1 MMKRID
7 DWQVKNAK
15 QIAISDGEEALTYQE
30 LEERVQERADILAR
44 IPQKVILA
52 PMSNALV
59 QLINFL
65 ALIRANKVA
74 VPVNASHSDQGLQDI
89 LNQFENP
96 LVLTDIHTI
105 FQKAA
110 APFDSAEYAAP
121 SDLAFI
127 GFTSGTTGQPKGY
140 RRTHQSW
147 IKSFEGT
154 NALIRQSCNQSATV
168 FGSMH
173 YSLSLYTLMQTL
185 YFGQTFILNQ
195 YFSTNRLIDLI
206 KQTESLSCYLVPT
219 MIHALIS
226 KLEAQ
231 NKILT
236 ENYTIVSS
244 GAKLNVEIRRK
255 LYHYCPNVQLYE
267 FYGSSET
274 SYISMET
281 VQGIPSDNSV
291 GQLFPGVE
299 ILIDQPNAEGVGE
312 IQVRSPLNFAGY
324 HRKGEDR
331 VATVACV
338 STGDLGKLVGNTLEY
353 YGRKDD
359 CINRGGEKFYPLEFE
374 RHLLKLEAVAEI
386 VVLGI
391 PDAHYNEKI
400 GAVIVW
406 SDQNLAK
413 SLAEINSYLSA
424 RMSRPAKIDHIFA
437 VEAIPKQNNGKIS
450 RKQLLHE
457 LAKERVPSV
466 I

>member
-1 MMKRID
+1 MKRID
-7 DWQVKNAK
+7 DWHAKNAM
-15 QIAISDGEEALTYQE
+15 QTAIIDGEEALAYQE
-30 LEERVQERADILAR
+30 LEQRVQERANILAG

-52 PMSNALV
+52 PMSNAID

-65 ALIRANKVA
+65 ALIRADKVA
-74 VPVNASHSDQGLQDI
+74 VPVNAGLSDQGLQDI
-89 LNQFENP
+89 LAQFEDP
-96 LVLTDIHTI
+96 LVLTDIHNI
-105 FQKAA
+105 SEKAA

-147 IKSFEGT
+147 VKSFEGT
-154 NALIRQSCNQSATV
+154 NELIRQSCNQSATV

-195 YFSTNRLIDLI
+195 HFSTKRLIDLVR
-206 KQTESLSCYLVPT
+206 QTESLTCYLVPT

-226 KLEAQ
+226 KLEAK
-231 NKILT
+231 NEVLT
-236 ENYTIVSS
+236 EKYTIISS
-244 GAKLNVEIRRK
+244 GAKLNVDIRRK
-255 LYHYCPNVQLYE
+255 LYRYCPNVQLYE

-299 ILIDQPNAEGVGE
+299 VVIDRPNAEGVGE
-312 IQVRSPLNFAGY
+312 ILVRSPLNFAGY
-324 HRKGEDR
+324 HRKGENH

-338 STGDLGKLVGNTLEY
+338 STGDLGKVEGNTLEY

-374 RHLLKLEAVAEI
+374 RHLLKVASVAEI

-391 PDAHYNEKI
+391 PDEHYNEKI

-406 SDQNLAK
+406 SDHNQGM
-413 SLAEINSYLSA
+413 SMAEINTYLSS
-424 RMSRPAKIDHIFA
+424 RMSRPARIDHIFA
-437 VEAIPKQNNGKIS
+437 VEGIPKQNNGKIS
-450 RKQLLHE
+450 RKQLLQE

>member
-7 DWQVKNAK
+7 DWHIKYAK
-15 QIAISDGEEALTYQE
+15 QTAIIDGEESLTYRE
-30 LEERVQERADILAR
+30 LVERVQERAKILAGL
-44 IPQKVILA
+44 PQKVILV
-52 PMSNALV
+52 PMSNAMD

-65 ALIRANKVA
+65 ALIRADKVA
-74 VPVNASHSDQGLQDI
+74 VPVNAGLSGQGLRDI
-89 LNQFENP
+89 LTQFEDP
-96 LVLTDIHTI
+96 LVLTDIQSI
-105 FQKAA
+105 SQKAA
-110 APFDSAEYAAP
+110 VPFGSDEYASA

-147 IKSFEGT
+147 VKSFEGT
-154 NALIRQSCNQSATV
+154 NELIRQSCYQSATV

-185 YFGQTFILNQ
+185 YFGQTFILNHH
-195 YFSTNRLIDLI
+195 FSTKRLIALI
-206 KQTESLSCYLVPT
+206 RQTESLTCYLVPT
-219 MIHALIS
+219 MIHALVS

-231 NKILT
+231 NELLT

-299 ILIDQPNAEGVGE
+299 IVIDQPNAEGVGE

-324 HRKGEDR
+324 HRKGEDCL
-331 VATVACV
+331 ATVVCV
-338 STGDLGKLVGNTLEY
+338 ATGDLGKVAGNTLEY

-359 CINRGGEKFYPLEFE
+359 CMNRGGEKFYPLEFE
-374 RHLLKLEAVAEI
+374 RHLLKLAAVDEI

-400 GAVIVW
+400 GAVLVW
-406 SDQNLAK
+406 SDQNQAM
-413 SLAEINSYLSA
+413 SLPEINTYLSA
-424 RMSRPAKIDHIFA
+424 RMSRPAKIDHLFA
-437 VEAIPKQNNGKIS
+437 VEEIPKQSNGKIS
-450 RKQLLHE
+450 RKQLLSD
-457 LAKERVPSV
+457 LVKEREPSV

>member
-1 MMKRID
+1 MKRID
-7 DWQVKNAK
+7 DWHSRNTMQT
-15 QIAISDGEEALTYQE
+15 AIIDGEEAVTYQE
-30 LEERVQERADILAR
+30 LEERVQERAKVLAA

-52 PMSNALV
+52 PMSNAID

-65 ALIRANKVA
+65 ALIRADKVA
-74 VPVNASHSDQGLQDI
+74 VPVNAGLSDQGLQDI
-89 LNQFENP
+89 LSQFEDP

-105 FQKAA
+105 SQKAA
-110 APFDSAEYAAP
+110 VPFDSAEYASP

-147 IKSFEGT
+147 VKSFEGT
-154 NALIRQSCNQSATV
+154 NELIRQSSNQSATV

-195 YFSTNRLIDLI
+195 HFSTKRLIDLI
-206 KQTESLSCYLVPT
+206 KQTESLTCYLVPT
-219 MIHALIS
+219 MIHALVS

-231 NKILT
+231 NEVLN
-236 ENYTIVSS
+236 EEYSIVSS

-274 SYISMET
+274 SYISMEIM
-281 VQGIPSDNSV
+281 QGIPSDNSV

-299 ILIDQPNAEGVGE
+299 ITIDQPNAEGVGE

-374 RHLLKLEAVAEI
+374 RHLLKLAAIAEI

-391 PDAHYNEKI
+391 PDEHYNEKI

-406 SDQNLAK
+406 SDQNQVM
-413 SLAEINSYLSA
+413 SLAEINAYLSS
-424 RMSRPAKIDHIFA
+424 RMSRPAKIDHVFA
-437 VEAIPKQNNGKIS
+437 VEEIQKQNNGKIS

-457 LAKERVPSV
+457 LVKERVPSV

>member
-1 MMKRID
+1 MKRID
-7 DWQVKNAK
+7 DWHAKNAM
-15 QIAISDGEEALTYQE
+15 QTAIIDGQESVTYEE
-30 LEERVQERADILAR
+30 LEQRVQERAKVLLAV
-44 IPQKVILA
+44 PQKVILA
-52 PMSNALV
+52 PMSNAID

-65 ALIRANKVA
+65 ALIRADKVA
-74 VPVNASHSDQGLQDI
+74 VPVNACLSGQGLQDI
-89 LNQFENP
+89 LAQFEAP
-96 LVLTDIHTI
+96 LVLTDIDTI
-105 FQKAA
+105 SEKAA
-110 APFDSAEYAAP
+110 EPYESDEYASA

-154 NALIRQSCNQSATV
+154 NELIRQSNNQSATV

-195 YFSTNRLIDLI
+195 HFSTKRLIDLI
-206 KQTESLSCYLVPT
+206 KQTKSLTCYLVPT
-219 MIHALIS
+219 MVHALVS

-231 NKILT
+231 NEVLT
-236 ENYTIVSS
+236 ENYTIISS
-244 GAKLNVEIRRK
+244 GAKLNVDIRKK
-255 LYHYCPNVQLYE
+255 LYRYCPNVCLYE

-281 VQGIPSDNSV
+281 VQGIPADNSV

-299 ILIDQPNAEGVGE
+299 IFIDQPNAEGVGE

-324 HRKGEDR
+324 HRKGDDC
-331 VATVACV
+331 VTTVDCV
-338 STGDLGKLVGNTLEY
+338 STGDLGKLAGNTLEY

-374 RHLLKLEAVAEI
+374 RHLLTLAAVAEI
-386 VVLGI
+386 VVLGL
-391 PDAHYNEKI
+391 PDEHYNEKI

-406 SDQNLAK
+406 SDDNQGM
-413 SLAEINSYLSA
+413 SMAEINTYLSS
-424 RMSRPAKIDHIFA
+424 RMFRPAKIDHIFA
-437 VEAIPKQNNGKIS
+437 VEGIPKQNNGKIS

>member
-1 MMKRID
+1 MKRID
-7 DWQVKNAK
+7 DWHAENAM
-15 QIAISDGEEALTYQE
+15 QTAIIDGQESVSYQE
-30 LEERVQERADILAR
+30 LEQRVQERAKILAG

-52 PMSNALV
+52 PMSNAID

-65 ALIRANKVA
+65 ALIRADKVA
-74 VPVNASHSDQGLQDI
+74 VPVNACLSGKGLQDI
-89 LNQFENP
+89 MDQFEAP

-105 FQKAA
+105 SQKAA
-110 APFDSAEYAAP
+110 GPFDSDEYASP

-147 IKSFEGT
+147 VKSFEGT
-154 NALIRQSCNQSATV
+154 NELIRQSCKQSATV

-195 YFSTNRLIDLI
+195 HFSTKRLIGLV
-206 KQTESLSCYLVPT
+206 KETESLTCYLVPT
-219 MIHALIS
+219 MIHALVS

-231 NKILT
+231 NEVLT
-236 ENYTIVSS
+236 ENYTIISS
-244 GAKLNVEIRRK
+244 GAKLNVDIRRK
-255 LYHYCPNVQLYE
+255 LYRYCPNVQLYE

-299 ILIDQPNAEGVGE
+299 IVIDQPNAEGVGE

-338 STGDLGKLVGNTLEY
+338 STGDLGKMAGDTLEY

-374 RHLLKLEAVAEI
+374 RHLMELAAVAEI

-406 SDQNLAK
+406 SDQNQVM
-413 SLAEINSYLSA
+413 SLTEFNAYLSS
-424 RMSRPAKIDHIFA
+424 RMSRPATIDHLFA
-437 VEAIPKQNNGKIS
+437 IEEIPKQSNGKIS
-450 RKQLLHE
+450 RKQLLHD
-457 LAKERVPSV
+457 LVKEREPSV

>member
-1 MMKRID
+1 MKRID
-7 DWQVKNAK
+7 DWHAKNAM
-15 QIAISDGEEALTYQE
+15 QTAIIDGEESLTYQE
-30 LEERVQERADILAR
+30 LEERVQDRAKILAR
-44 IPQKVILA
+44 ISQKVILA
-52 PMSNALV
+52 PMSNAID

-65 ALIRANKVA
+65 ALIRMDKVA
-74 VPVNASHSDQGLQDI
+74 VPVNASLSRQGLQDI
-89 LNQFENP
+89 LTQFEDP
-96 LVLTDIHTI
+96 LVLMDIHALS
-105 FQKAA
+105 QKAA
-110 APFDSAEYAAP
+110 VPFDSAEYALP

-147 IKSFEGT
+147 VKSFEGT
-154 NALIRQSCNQSATV
+154 NTLIPQSSNQIITV

-195 YFSTNRLIDLI
+195 HFSTKSLIDLVR
-206 KQTESLSCYLVPT
+206 QTESLTCYLVPT

-231 NKILT
+231 NEVLP
-236 ENYTIVSS
+236 ENYTIISS
-244 GAKLNVEIRRK
+244 GAKLNVDIRRK
-255 LYHYCPNVQLYE
+255 LYRYCPNVQLYE

-281 VQGIPSDNSV
+281 VQGIPSENSV

-299 ILIDQPNAEGVGE
+299 IVIDQPNAEGVGD
-312 IQVRSPLNFAGY
+312 IQVISPLNFAGY
-324 HRKGEDR
+324 HRKGENH

-338 STGDLGKLVGNTLEY
+338 STGDLGKVAGNTLEY

-374 RHLLKLEAVAEI
+374 RHLLKLADVAEI

-391 PDAHYNEKI
+391 PDEHYNEKI
-400 GAVIVW
+400 GAAIVW
-406 SDQNLAK
+406 SDPNQEM
-413 SLAEINSYLSA
+413 SLAEINTYLSV

-437 VEAIPKQNNGKIS
+437 VEEIPKQNNGKIS

>member
-1 MMKRID
+1 
-7 DWQVKNAK
+7 
-15 QIAISDGEEALTYQE
+15 
-30 LEERVQERADILAR
+30 
-44 IPQKVILA
+44 
-52 PMSNALV
+52 MSNAID

-65 ALIRANKVA
+65 ALIRADKVA
-74 VPVNASHSDQGLQDI
+74 VPVNAGLSVQGLQDV
-89 LNQFENP
+89 LNQFEDP

-105 FQKAA
+105 SQKAA
-110 APFDSAEYAAP
+110 VPVDSAEYASP

-147 IKSFEGT
+147 VKSFEGT
-154 NALIRQSCNQSATV
+154 NALIHQSSNQSATV

-195 YFSTNRLIDLI
+195 HFSTNRLIDLVR
-206 KQTESLSCYLVPT
+206 QTESLTCYLVPT
-219 MIHALIS
+219 MIHALVS

-231 NKILT
+231 NEVLS
-236 ENYTIVSS
+236 ENYTIISS

-281 VQGIPSDNSV
+281 VQGIPTDNSV

-299 ILIDQPNAEGVGE
+299 VIIDQPNAEGVGE

-324 HRKGEDR
+324 HRKGENH

-338 STGDLGKLVGNTLEY
+338 STGDLGKVAGNTLEY
-353 YGRKDD
+353 FGRKDD

-374 RHLLKLEAVAEI
+374 RQLLQLADVAEI

-391 PDAHYNEKI
+391 PDEHYNEKI

-406 SDQNLAK
+406 SDQNQAK
-413 SLAEINSYLSA
+413 SLAEINTFLSD
-424 RMSRPAKIDHIFA
+424 RMSRPAKIDHVFA
-437 VEAIPKQNNGKIS
+437 VEEIPKQNNGKIS
-450 RKQLLHE
+450 RKQLLHD
-457 LAKERVPSV
+457 LGKERVPSV

>member
-1 MMKRID
+1 MKRID
-7 DWQVKNAK
+7 DWHAKNAMQTAIIDGKELVTYK
-15 QIAISDGEEALTYQE
+15 Q
-30 LEERVQERADILAR
+30 LEERVQERAKILAG

-52 PMSNALV
+52 PMSNDLD

-74 VPVNASHSDQGLQDI
+74 VPVNAGHSNQGLRDI
-89 LNQFENP
+89 LNQFEDP

-105 FQKAA
+105 SEKAA
-110 APFDSAEYAAP
+110 FPFDSAEYASP

-147 IKSFEGT
+147 VKSFEGT
-154 NALIRQSCNQSATV
+154 NTLIRQSSNQSATV
-168 FGSMH
+168 FGSMY

-195 YFSTNRLIDLI
+195 HFSTKRLIDLV
-206 KQTESLSCYLVPT
+206 KQTESLTCYLVPT

-231 NKILT
+231 NEVFT
-236 ENYTIVSS
+236 ETYSIVSS

-255 LYHYCPNVQLYE
+255 LYHYCPNVKLYE

-299 ILIDQPNAEGVGE
+299 IIIDQPNEEGVGE

-324 HRKGEDR
+324 HRKGEDN
-331 VATVACV
+331 VATVECV
-338 STGDLGKLVGNTLEY
+338 STGDLGKLAGDTLEY

-386 VVLGI
+386 VVIGI
-391 PDAHYNEKI
+391 PDEHYNEKI

-406 SDQNLAK
+406 SDHNQEM
-413 SLAEINSYLSA
+413 SLAEINIYLSA
-424 RMSRPAKIDHIFA
+424 RISRPAKIDHIFA
-437 VEAIPKQNNGKIS
+437 VGAITKQNNGKIS
-450 RKQLLHE
+450 RKQLLHD

>member
-1 MMKRID
+1 MKRID
-7 DWQVKNAK
+7 DWHAKNAMK
-15 QIAISDGEEALTYQE
+15 TAIIDGEESLTYQQ
-30 LEERVQERADILAR
+30 LEERVQERAKILAG
-44 IPQKVILA
+44 IPQKVFLA
-52 PMSNALV
+52 PMSNTID
-59 QLINFL
+59 QLIIFL
-65 ALIRANKVA
+65 ALIRADKVA
-74 VPVNASHSDQGLQDI
+74 VPVNAGLSDQGLQDI
-89 LNQFENP
+89 LNQFEDP
-96 LVLTDIHTI
+96 LMLTDIHTI
-105 FQKAA
+105 SEKAA
-110 APFDSAEYAAP
+110 FPFDSAEYASP

-147 IKSFEGT
+147 VKSFEGT
-154 NALIRQSCNQSATV
+154 NALIRQSGNQSATV

-195 YFSTNRLIDLI
+195 HFSTNRLIDLV
-206 KQTESLSCYLVPT
+206 KQTESLTCYLVPT
-219 MIHALIS
+219 MIHALVS
-226 KLEAQ
+226 KLEAH
-231 NKILT
+231 NEVLT
-236 ENYTIVSS
+236 ETYSIVSS
-244 GAKLNVEIRRK
+244 GAKLNVDIRRK
-255 LYHYCPNVQLYE
+255 LYRYCPNVQLYE

-299 ILIDQPNAEGVGE
+299 ISIDQPNAEGVGE
-312 IQVRSPLNFAGY
+312 ILVRSPLNFAGY
-324 HRKGEDR
+324 HRKGEDL

-338 STGDLGKLVGNTLEY
+338 STGDLGKLAGDTLEY

-374 RHLLKLEAVAEI
+374 RHLLKLAAVAEI
-386 VVLGI
+386 IVLGM

-437 VEAIPKQNNGKIS
+437 VGAIPKLNNGKIS

>member
-1 MMKRID
+1 MKRID
-7 DWQVKNAK
+7 DWHAKNAM
-15 QIAISDGEEALTYQE
+15 QTAIIDGEEAVTYQE
-30 LEERVQERADILAR
+30 LEQRVQERANILAG

-52 PMSNALV
+52 PMSNGID

-65 ALIRANKVA
+65 ALIRAGKVA
-74 VPVNASHSDQGLQDI
+74 VPVNAGLSDQGLQDI
-89 LNQFENP
+89 LAQFEDP

-105 FQKAA
+105 SEKAA
-110 APFDSAEYAAP
+110 ASFDSAEYAAP

-147 IKSFEGT
+147 VKSFEGT
-154 NALIRQSCNQSATV
+154 NTLIRQSSNQSATV

-185 YFGQTFILNQ
+185 YFGQSFILNQ
-195 YFSTNRLIDLI
+195 HFSTKRLIDLVR
-206 KQTESLSCYLVPT
+206 QTESLTCYLVPT

-231 NKILT
+231 NEVLP
-236 ENYTIVSS
+236 ENYTIISS

-281 VQGIPSDNSV
+281 VQGRPSDHSV

-299 ILIDQPNAEGVGE
+299 VVIDQPNAEGVGE
-312 IQVRSPLNFAGY
+312 ILVRSPLNFAGY
-324 HRKGEDR
+324 HRKGENH
-331 VATVACV
+331 VAAVACV
-338 STGDLGKLVGNTLEY
+338 STGDLGKLEGNTLEY

-374 RHLLKLEAVAEI
+374 HHLLKVASVAEI

-391 PDAHYNEKI
+391 PDEHYNEKI

-406 SDQNLAK
+406 SDHNQVM
-413 SLAEINSYLSA
+413 SMAEINTYLSA
-424 RMSRPAKIDHIFA
+424 RMFRPAKIDHIFA
-437 VEAIPKQNNGKIS
+437 VEEIPKQNNGKIS
-450 RKQLLHE
+450 RKQLLHD

>member
-7 DWQVKNAK
+7 DWHVKNAM
-15 QIAISDGEEALTYQE
+15 QTAIIDGEESVTYQE
-30 LEERVQERADILAR
+30 LEERVQERANILAG

-52 PMSNALV
+52 PMSNAID

-65 ALIRANKVA
+65 ALIRADKVA
-74 VPVNASHSDQGLQDI
+74 VPVNAGLSAQGLQDI
-89 LNQFENP
+89 LNQFEDP

-105 FQKAA
+105 SQKAA
-110 APFDSAEYAAP
+110 VPFDSDEYASP

-147 IKSFEGT
+147 VKSFEGT
-154 NALIRQSCNQSATV
+154 NELIHQSSNQSATV

-195 YFSTNRLIDLI
+195 HFSTKRLIDLV
-206 KQTESLSCYLVPT
+206 KQTESLTCYLVPT

-231 NKILT
+231 NEVLT
-236 ENYTIVSS
+236 ENYSIISS
-244 GAKLNVEIRRK
+244 GAKLNVDIRRK

-299 ILIDQPNAEGVGE
+299 IIIDQPNAEGVGE

-324 HRKGEDR
+324 HRKGEDH

-338 STGDLGKLVGNTLEY
+338 STGDLGKLAGNTLEY

-374 RHLLKLEAVAEI
+374 RHLLKLAAVAEI

-391 PDAHYNEKI
+391 PDEHYNEKI

-406 SDQNLAK
+406 SDQNQVM
-413 SLAEINSYLSA
+413 SLAEINTYLSS
-424 RMSRPAKIDHIFA
+424 RMSRSCQNRSRFRCRRDT
-437 VEAIPKQNNGKIS
+437 ETKQ
-450 RKQLLHE
+450 RKDIQE
-457 LAKERVPSV
+457 TITA
-466 I
+466 

>member
-1 MMKRID
+1 
-7 DWQVKNAK
+7 
-15 QIAISDGEEALTYQE
+15 
-30 LEERVQERADILAR
+30 
-44 IPQKVILA
+44 
-52 PMSNALV
+52 
-59 QLINFL
+59 
-65 ALIRANKVA
+65 
-74 VPVNASHSDQGLQDI
+74 
-89 LNQFENP
+89 
-96 LVLTDIHTI
+96 
-105 FQKAA
+105 
-110 APFDSAEYAAP
+110 
-121 SDLAFI
+121 
-127 GFTSGTTGQPKGY
+127 
-140 RRTHQSW
+140 
-147 IKSFEGT
+147 
-154 NALIRQSCNQSATV
+154 
-168 FGSMH
+168 
-173 YSLSLYTLMQTL
+173 
-185 YFGQTFILNQ
+185 
-195 YFSTNRLIDLI
+195 
-206 KQTESLSCYLVPT
+206 

-231 NKILT
+231 NEVLP
-236 ENYTIVSS
+236 ENYTIISS

-281 VQGIPSDNSV
+281 VQGIPSDHSV

-299 ILIDQPNAEGVGE
+299 VVIDQPNAEGVGE

-324 HRKGEDR
+324 HRKGENH

-338 STGDLGKLVGNTLEY
+338 STGDLGKVEGNTLEY

-374 RHLLKLEAVAEI
+374 RHLLKLASVAEI

-391 PDAHYNEKI
+391 PDEHYNEKI

-406 SDQNLAK
+406 SDHNQVM
-413 SLAEINSYLSA
+413 SMAEINTYLSS

-437 VEAIPKQNNGKIS
+437 VEGIPKQNNGKIS

>member
-7 DWQVKNAK
+7 DWHAK
-15 QIAISDGEEALTYQE
+15 DATQIAISDGHESVTYQD
-30 LEERVQERADILAR
+30 LEQRVQERAKVLAAV
-44 IPQKVILA
+44 PQKVILA
-52 PMSNALV
+52 PMSNAID

-65 ALIRANKVA
+65 ALIRADKVA
-74 VPVNASHSDQGLQDI
+74 VPVNTGLSGKGLQDI
-89 LNQFENP
+89 LDQFEAP

-105 FQKAA
+105 SKKAA
-110 APFDSAEYAAP
+110 GPFVTDEYASP
-121 SDLAFI
+121 SDLALI

-147 IKSFEGT
+147 VKSFEGT
-154 NALIRQSCNQSATV
+154 NQLIRQSCKQSATV

-195 YFSTNRLIDLI
+195 YFSTKRLIGLV
-206 KQTESLSCYLVPT
+206 KQKESLTCYLVPT
-219 MIHALIS
+219 MIHALVS
-226 KLEAQ
+226 KLESQ
-231 NKILT
+231 NEVLT
-236 ENYTIVSS
+236 ENYTIISS
-244 GAKLNVEIRRK
+244 GAKLNVDIRRK
-255 LYHYCPNVQLYE
+255 LYRYCPNVQLYE

-281 VQGIPSDNSV
+281 VQGIPAANSV

-299 ILIDQPNAEGVGE
+299 IVIDQPNEEGVGE

-324 HRKGEDR
+324 HNKGEDH

-338 STGDLGKLVGNTLEY
+338 STGDLGKVAGDTLEY

-374 RHLLKLEAVAEI
+374 RHLLTLAAVAEI

-400 GAVIVW
+400 GAVVVW
-406 SDQNLAK
+406 SDQNQAM
-413 SLAEINSYLSA
+413 SLAVFNAYLGS

-437 VEAIPKQNNGKIS
+437 VEEIPKQSNGKIS
-450 RKQLLHE
+450 RKQLLHD
-457 LAKERVPSV
+457 LAKEREPSV

>member
-1 MMKRID
+1 MKRID
-7 DWQVKNAK
+7 DWHAKNAM
-15 QIAISDGEEALTYQE
+15 QTAIIDGEEAVTYQE
-30 LEERVQERADILAR
+30 LEQRVQERANILAG

-52 PMSNALV
+52 PMSNGID

-65 ALIRANKVA
+65 ALIRADKVA
-74 VPVNASHSDQGLQDI
+74 VPVNAGLSDQGLQDI
-89 LNQFENP
+89 LAQFEDP

-105 FQKAA
+105 SEKAA

-147 IKSFEGT
+147 VKSFEGT
-154 NALIRQSCNQSATV
+154 NTLIRQSSNQSATV

-195 YFSTNRLIDLI
+195 HFSTKRLINLV
-206 KQTESLSCYLVPT
+206 KQTESLTCYLVPT

-231 NKILT
+231 NEVLP
-236 ENYTIVSS
+236 ENYTIISS

-255 LYHYCPNVQLYE
+255 LYRYCPNVQLYE

-281 VQGIPSDNSV
+281 VQGIPSDHSV

-299 ILIDQPNAEGVGE
+299 VVIDQPNAEGVGE

-324 HRKGEDR
+324 HRKGENH

-338 STGDLGKLVGNTLEY
+338 STGDLGKVEGNTLEY

-374 RHLLKLEAVAEI
+374 RHLLKLASVAEI

-391 PDAHYNEKI
+391 PDEHYNEKI

-406 SDQNLAK
+406 SDHNQVM
-413 SLAEINSYLSA
+413 SMAEINTYLSS

-437 VEAIPKQNNGKIS
+437 VEEIPKQNNGKIS

>member
-1 MMKRID
+1 MKRID
-7 DWQVKNAK
+7 DWQAKNAMQTAIIDGQESVTYK
-15 QIAISDGEEALTYQE
+15 Q
-30 LEERVQERADILAR
+30 LEQRVQERAKVLAA

-52 PMSNALV
+52 PMSNAID

-65 ALIRANKVA
+65 ALIRADKVA
-74 VPVNASHSDQGLQDI
+74 VPVNAGLSEQGLQDI
-89 LNQFENP
+89 LAQFEAP
-96 LVLTDIHTI
+96 LLLTDILTI
-105 FQKAA
+105 SEKAA
-110 APFDSAEYAAP
+110 GPIASDEYASP
-121 SDLAFI
+121 GDLAFI

-147 IKSFEGT
+147 VKSFEGT
-154 NALIRQSCNQSATV
+154 NQLIRQSCKQSATV

-195 YFSTNRLIDLI
+195 HFSTKRLIDLV
-206 KQTESLSCYLVPT
+206 KLTESLTCYLVPT
-219 MIHALIS
+219 MIHALVS

-231 NKILT
+231 NEVLT
-236 ENYTIVSS
+236 EDYTIISS
-244 GAKLNVEIRRK
+244 GAKLNVDIRRK
-255 LYHYCPNVQLYE
+255 LYRYCPNVQLYE

-281 VQGIPSDNSV
+281 EQGIPSDNSV

-299 ILIDQPNAEGVGE
+299 IVIDQPNAEGVGE
-312 IQVRSPLNFAGY
+312 IKVRSPLNFAGY
-324 HRKGEDR
+324 HRKGEDY

-338 STGDLGKLVGNTLEY
+338 STGDLGKVAGDTLEF

-374 RHLLKLEAVAEI
+374 RQLLKLAAVAEI

-406 SDQNLAK
+406 SDQNQAM
-413 SLAEINSYLSA
+413 SMAEINAYLAS

-437 VEAIPKQNNGKIS
+437 VEEIPKQSNGKIS
-450 RKQLLHE
+450 RKQLLHD
-457 LAKERVPSV
+457 LAKEREPSV

>member
-1 MMKRID
+1 MKRID
-7 DWQVKNAK
+7 DWHAKNAM
-15 QIAISDGEEALTYQE
+15 QTAIIDVEETVTYQE
-30 LEERVQERADILAR
+30 LEQRVQERAKVLAA

-52 PMSNALV
+52 PMSNAID

-65 ALIRANKVA
+65 ALIRADKVA
-74 VPVNASHSDQGLQDI
+74 VPVNAGLSDQGVQDI
-89 LNQFENP
+89 LAQFEDP
-96 LVLTDIHTI
+96 LVFTDIHTI
-105 FQKAA
+105 SEKAA

-147 IKSFEGT
+147 VKSFEGT
-154 NALIRQSCNQSATV
+154 NELICQSCNQSATV

-185 YFGQTFILNQ
+185 YFGQAFILNQ
-195 YFSTNRLIDLI
+195 HFSTKRLIDLVR
-206 KQTESLSCYLVPT
+206 QTESLTCYLVPT

-231 NKILT
+231 NEVLT
-236 ENYTIVSS
+236 ENYTIISS
-244 GAKLNVEIRRK
+244 GAKLNVDIRRK
-255 LYHYCPNVQLYE
+255 LYRYCPNVQLYE

-281 VQGIPSDNSV
+281 VQGIPADNSV

-299 ILIDQPNAEGVGE
+299 IFIDQPNAEGVGE

-324 HRKGEDR
+324 HRKGDDC

-338 STGDLGKLVGNTLEY
+338 STGDLGKVAGDTLEY

-359 CINRGGEKFYPLEFE
+359 CINRGGEKYYPLEFE
-374 RHLLKLEAVAEI
+374 RHLLKLAAVAEI

-406 SDQNLAK
+406 SDPNQEM
-413 SLAEINSYLSA
+413 SLNEINTYLSSQ
-424 RMSRPAKIDHIFA
+424 MSRPAKIDAIFV
-437 VEAIPKQNNGKIS
+437 VEAIPKQDNGKIS
-450 RKQLLHE
+450 RKRLLHD
-457 LAKERVPSV
+457 LVKEREYSV

>member
-1 MMKRID
+1 MKRID
-7 DWQVKNAK
+7 DWHAK
-15 QIAISDGEEALTYQE
+15 DATQTAISDGHESVTYQD
-30 LEERVQERADILAR
+30 LEQRVQERAKILAG

-52 PMSNALV
+52 PMSNAID

-65 ALIRANKVA
+65 ALIRADKVA
-74 VPVNASHSDQGLQDI
+74 VPVNACLSGKGLQDI
-89 LNQFENP
+89 MDQFEAP

-105 FQKAA
+105 SQKAA
-110 APFDSAEYAAP
+110 GPFDSDEYASP

-147 IKSFEGT
+147 VKSFEGT
-154 NALIRQSCNQSATV
+154 NELIRQSCKQSATV

-195 YFSTNRLIDLI
+195 HFSTKRLIGLV
-206 KQTESLSCYLVPT
+206 KETESLTCYLVPT
-219 MIHALIS
+219 MIHALVS

-231 NKILT
+231 NEVLT
-236 ENYTIVSS
+236 ENYTIISS
-244 GAKLNVEIRRK
+244 GAKLNVDIRRK
-255 LYHYCPNVQLYE
+255 LYRYCPNVQLYE

-299 ILIDQPNAEGVGE
+299 IVIDQPNAEGVGE

-338 STGDLGKLVGNTLEY
+338 STGDLGKMAGDTLEY

-374 RHLLKLEAVAEI
+374 RHLMELAAVAEI

-406 SDQNLAK
+406 SDQNQVM
-413 SLAEINSYLSA
+413 SLIEFNAYLSS
-424 RMSRPAKIDHIFA
+424 RMSRPATIDHLFA
-437 VEAIPKQNNGKIS
+437 IEEIPKQSNGKIS
-450 RKQLLHE
+450 RKQLLHD
-457 LAKERVPSV
+457 LVKECEPSV

>member
-15 QIAISDGEEALTYQE
+15 QTAIIDGEESVTYRE
-30 LEERVQERADILAR
+30 LEECVQERAKILAE

-52 PMSNALV
+52 PMSNALD

-65 ALIRANKVA
+65 ALIRADKVA
-74 VPVNASHSDQGLQDI
+74 VPVNAGLSDEGLQDI
-89 LNQFENP
+89 LNQFEAP
-96 LVLTDIHTI
+96 LVLTDIRTI
-105 FQKAA
+105 SEKAA
-110 APFDSAEYAAP
+110 VLYDSAEYASP

-140 RRTHQSW
+140 LRTHQSW
-147 IKSFEGT
+147 VKSFEGT
-154 NALIRQSCNQSATV
+154 NELMHQSSNQSATV

-195 YFSTNRLIDLI
+195 HFSTNRLVALI
-206 KQTESLSCYLVPT
+206 KQTEALTCYLVPT
-219 MIHALIS
+219 MIHALVS

-231 NKILT
+231 NELLT

-255 LYHYCPNVQLYE
+255 LYRYCPNVQLYE

-281 VQGIPSDNSV
+281 VQGIPSDHSV
-291 GQLFPGVE
+291 GQLFPGVQ
-299 ILIDQPNAEGVGE
+299 LVIDQPNAEGVGE
-312 IQVRSPLNFAGY
+312 IQVRSPLNFAGH
-324 HRKGEDR
+324 HRKGENH

-338 STGDLGKLVGNTLEY
+338 STGDLGKLAGKTLEY

-374 RHLLKLEAVAEI
+374 RHLLKLAAVAEI

-406 SDQNLAK
+406 SDHNQVM
-413 SLAEINSYLSA
+413 SLTEINTYLSS
-424 RMSRPAKIDHIFA
+424 RMSRPAKIDNIFA
-437 VEAIPKQNNGKIS
+437 VGSIPKQNNGKIS
-450 RKQLLHE
+450 RKQLLHDS
-457 LAKERVPSV
+457 AKERVPNV

>member
-1 MMKRID
+1 M
-7 DWQVKNAK
+7 
-15 QIAISDGEEALTYQE
+15 
-30 LEERVQERADILAR
+30 
-44 IPQKVILA
+44 
-52 PMSNALV
+52 
-59 QLINFL
+59 
-65 ALIRANKVA
+65 
-74 VPVNASHSDQGLQDI
+74 
-89 LNQFENP
+89 
-96 LVLTDIHTI
+96 LTDIHTI
-105 FQKAA
+105 SEKAA
-110 APFDSAEYAAP
+110 VPVDSAEYASP

-154 NALIRQSCNQSATV
+154 NALIRQSCNQNTTV

-185 YFGQTFILNQ
+185 YFGQTFILNPH
-195 YFSTNRLIDLI
+195 FSTKRLIGLV
-206 KQTESLSCYLVPT
+206 KQTESLTCYLVPT
-219 MIHALIS
+219 MIHALVS
-226 KLEAQ
+226 KLEVQ
-231 NKILT
+231 NEVLT
-236 ENYTIVSS
+236 ENYTIISS
-244 GAKLNVEIRRK
+244 GAKLNVDIRRK

-299 ILIDQPNAEGVGE
+299 VVIDQPNAEGIGE

-338 STGDLGKLVGNTLEY
+338 STGDLGKLAGNSLEY

-406 SDQNLAK
+406 SDHNQAM
-413 SLAEINSYLSA
+413 SLDEVNTYLSSQ
-424 RMSRPAKIDHIFA
+424 MSRLAKIDHIF
-437 VEAIPKQNNGKIS
+437 VVQGIPKQNSGKIS

>member
-1 MMKRID
+1 M
-7 DWQVKNAK
+7 
-15 QIAISDGEEALTYQE
+15 
-30 LEERVQERADILAR
+30 
-44 IPQKVILA
+44 
-52 PMSNALV
+52 
-59 QLINFL
+59 
-65 ALIRANKVA
+65 
-74 VPVNASHSDQGLQDI
+74 
-89 LNQFENP
+89 
-96 LVLTDIHTI
+96 
-105 FQKAA
+105 
-110 APFDSAEYAAP
+110 
-121 SDLAFI
+121 
-127 GFTSGTTGQPKGY
+127 
-140 RRTHQSW
+140 
-147 IKSFEGT
+147 
-154 NALIRQSCNQSATV
+154 IRQSCNQNTTV
-168 FGSMH
+168 FGSMY

-185 YFGQTFILNQ
+185 YFGQTFILNPH
-195 YFSTNRLIDLI
+195 FSTKRLIGLV
-206 KQTESLSCYLVPT
+206 KQTESLTCYLVPT
-219 MIHALIS
+219 MIHALVS
-226 KLEAQ
+226 KLEVQ
-231 NKILT
+231 NEVLT
-236 ENYTIVSS
+236 ENYTIISS
-244 GAKLNVEIRRK
+244 GAKLNVDIRRK

-299 ILIDQPNAEGVGE
+299 VVIDQPNAEGIGE

-338 STGDLGKLVGNTLEY
+338 STGDLGKLAGNSLEY

-406 SDQNLAK
+406 SDHNQAM
-413 SLAEINSYLSA
+413 SLDEVNTFLSSQ
-424 RMSRPAKIDHIFA
+424 MSRLAKIDHIF
-437 VEAIPKQNNGKIS
+437 VVQGIPKQNNGKIS

>member
-1 MMKRID
+1 MKRID
-7 DWQVKNAK
+7 DWHAKNAM
-15 QIAISDGEEALTYQE
+15 QTAIIDGEEVVTFQE
-30 LEERVQERADILAR
+30 LEQRVQERSNILAG
-44 IPQKVILA
+44 ISQKVILV
-52 PMSNALV
+52 PMSNAID

-65 ALIRANKVA
+65 ALIRADKVA
-74 VPVNASHSDQGLQDI
+74 VPVNAGLSDQGLQDI
-89 LNQFENP
+89 LAQFEDP

-105 FQKAA
+105 SEKAA

-147 IKSFEGT
+147 VKSFEGT
-154 NALIRQSCNQSATV
+154 NELIRQSSNQSATV

-195 YFSTNRLIDLI
+195 HFSTKSLIDLV
-206 KQTESLSCYLVPT
+206 KQTESLTCFLVPT

-226 KLEAQ
+226 KLEAK
-231 NKILT
+231 NEVLT
-236 ENYTIVSS
+236 EKYTIISS
-244 GAKLNVEIRRK
+244 GAKLNVDIRRK
-255 LYHYCPNVQLYE
+255 LYRYCPNVQLYE

-299 ILIDQPNAEGVGE
+299 IVIDQPNAEGVGE

-324 HRKGEDR
+324 HRKGDNH

-338 STGDLGKLVGNTLEY
+338 STGDLGKVEGNTLEY

-374 RHLLKLEAVAEI
+374 RHLLKLASVAEI

-391 PDAHYNEKI
+391 PDEHYNEKI

-406 SDQNLAK
+406 SDHNQVM
-413 SLAEINSYLSA
+413 SMAEINTYLSA
-424 RMSRPAKIDHIFA
+424 QMSRPAKIDHIFA
-437 VEAIPKQNNGKIS
+437 VEEIPKQNNGKIS

>member
-1 MMKRID
+1 MKRID
-7 DWQVKNAK
+7 DWHAKNTM
-15 QIAISDGEEALTYQE
+15 QPAIIDGEEAVTYRE
-30 LEERVQERADILAR
+30 LEERVQERAKILAG

-52 PMSNALV
+52 PMANAID

-65 ALIRANKVA
+65 ALIRADKVA
-74 VPVNASHSDQGLQDI
+74 VPVNAGLSEQGLQDI
-89 LNQFENP
+89 LDQFEAP
-96 LVLTDIHTI
+96 LVLTDIHMI
-105 FQKAA
+105 SQKAA
-110 APFDSAEYAAP
+110 IPFDSAEYASA

-147 IKSFEGT
+147 VKSFEGT
-154 NALIRQSCNQSATV
+154 NELIRQSGKQCATV

-185 YFGQTFILNQ
+185 HFGQTFILNPH
-195 YFSTNRLIDLI
+195 FSTKRLIGLV
-206 KQTESLSCYLVPT
+206 KQTESLTCYLVPT
-219 MIHALIS
+219 MIHALVS

-231 NKILT
+231 NEVLT
-236 ENYTIVSS
+236 ESYTIISS
-244 GAKLNVEIRRK
+244 GAKLNVDIRRK
-255 LYHYCPNVQLYE
+255 LYRYCPNVQLYE

-281 VQGIPSDNSV
+281 VQGIPADNSV

-299 ILIDQPNAEGVGE
+299 VAIHQPDAEGVGE

-324 HRKGEDR
+324 HCKGEDC
-331 VATVACV
+331 VATVTCV
-338 STGDLGKLVGNTLEY
+338 PTGDLGKVAGNTLEY

-374 RHLLKLEAVAEI
+374 RQLLKLAAVAEI

-400 GAVIVW
+400 GAIIVW
-406 SDQNLAK
+406 ADKNQAM
-413 SLAEINSYLSA
+413 SLAEINAYLLSQ
-424 RMSRPAKIDHIFA
+424 MSRPAKIDHIFA

-450 RKQLLHE
+450 RKKLLHD
-457 LAKERVPSV
+457 LAKEREHIV

>member
-1 MMKRID
+1 MKRID
-7 DWQVKNAK
+7 DWHAKNAM
-15 QIAISDGEEALTYQE
+15 QTAIIDGEEAVTFQE
-30 LEERVQERADILAR
+30 LEERVQECASILAA

-52 PMSNALV
+52 PMSNAID

-65 ALIRANKVA
+65 ALIRADKVA
-74 VPVNASHSDQGLQDI
+74 VPVNAGLSDQGLHDI
-89 LNQFENP
+89 LTQFEDP

-105 FQKAA
+105 SQKAA
-110 APFDSAEYAAP
+110 GPFDSAEYASP

-147 IKSFEGT
+147 VKSFEGT
-154 NALIRQSCNQSATV
+154 NELIRQSSKQSATV

-195 YFSTNRLIDLI
+195 HFSTKRLIALV
-206 KQTESLSCYLVPT
+206 KQTESLTCYLVPT

-231 NKILT
+231 NEVLP
-236 ENYTIVSS
+236 ENYTIISS

-255 LYHYCPNVQLYE
+255 LYRYCPNVQLYE

-281 VQGIPSDNSV
+281 VQGIPSDHSV

-299 ILIDQPNAEGVGE
+299 VVIDQPNAEGIGE

-324 HRKGEDR
+324 HRKGENH

-338 STGDLGKLVGNTLEY
+338 STGDLGKVEGNTLEY

-374 RHLLKLEAVAEI
+374 RHLLKLASVAEI

-391 PDAHYNEKI
+391 PDEHYNEKI

-406 SDQNLAK
+406 SDHNQVM
-413 SLAEINSYLSA
+413 SMAEINAFLSS

-437 VEAIPKQNNGKIS
+437 VEGIPKQNNGKIS

>member
-7 DWQVKNAK
+7 DWHAKNAM
-15 QIAISDGEEALTYQE
+15 QTAIIDGKELLTYKQ
-30 LEERVQERADILAR
+30 LEQRVQERAKNLIG

-52 PMSNALV
+52 PMSNAIE

-65 ALIRANKVA
+65 ALIRADKVV
-74 VPVNASHSDQGLQDI
+74 VPVNAGLSDQGLQDI
-89 LNQFENP
+89 LSQFEDP
-96 LVLTDIHTI
+96 LVLTDIDTI
-105 FQKAA
+105 SQKAA
-110 APFDSAEYAAP
+110 VPFDSAEYASP

-147 IKSFEGT
+147 VKSFEGT
-154 NALIRQSCNQSATV
+154 NELMHQSSNQSATV

-195 YFSTNRLIDLI
+195 HFSTKRLIDLI
-206 KQTESLSCYLVPT
+206 KQTESLTCYLVPT

-231 NKILT
+231 NEVLK
-236 ENYTIVSS
+236 ENYSIVSS

-299 ILIDQPNAEGVGE
+299 IIIDQPNDEGVGE
-312 IQVRSPLNFAGY
+312 IRVRSPLNFAGY

-331 VATVACV
+331 VATVACI
-338 STGDLGKLVGNTLEY
+338 STGDLGKLEGNSLEY

-374 RHLLKLEAVAEI
+374 RHLLKLAAVAEI

-391 PDAHYNEKI
+391 PDEHYNEKI
-400 GAVIVW
+400 GAVVVW
-406 SDQNLAK
+406 SDPNQEM
-413 SLAEINSYLSA
+413 SLTEINTYLSS
-424 RMSRPAKIDHIFA
+424 RMSRPAKIDHVFA
-437 VEAIPKQNNGKIS
+437 VQAIPKQSNGKIS

-457 LAKERVPSV
+457 LVKERVPSV

>member
-7 DWQVKNAK
+7 DWHAKNAM
-15 QIAISDGEEALTYQE
+15 QTAIIDGQESLTYQE
-30 LEERVQERADILAR
+30 LEQRVQERTNILAG
-44 IPQKVILA
+44 ISHKVILV
-52 PMSNALV
+52 PMSNAID

-65 ALIRANKVA
+65 ALIRADKVA
-74 VPVNASHSDQGLQDI
+74 VPVNAGLSGQGLQDI
-89 LNQFENP
+89 LAQFEDP

-105 FQKAA
+105 SQKAA
-110 APFDSAEYAAP
+110 VPYESPEYASA

-147 IKSFEGT
+147 VQSFEGT
-154 NALIRQSCNQSATV
+154 NELIRQSSNQSATV

-195 YFSTNRLIDLI
+195 HFSTKRLIDLI
-206 KQTESLSCYLVPT
+206 KQTKSLTCYLVPT
-219 MIHALIS
+219 MVHALVS

-231 NKILT
+231 NEVLT
-236 ENYTIVSS
+236 ENYTIISS
-244 GAKLNVEIRRK
+244 GAKLNVDIRRK
-255 LYHYCPNVQLYE
+255 LYRYCPNVQLYE

-281 VQGIPSDNSV
+281 VQGIPADNSV

-299 ILIDQPNAEGVGE
+299 IFIDQPNAEGVGE

-324 HRKGEDR
+324 HRKGDDC

-338 STGDLGKLVGNTLEY
+338 STGDLGKVAGDTLEY

-359 CINRGGEKFYPLEFE
+359 CINRGGEKYYPLEFE
-374 RHLLKLEAVAEI
+374 RHLLKLASVAEI

-391 PDAHYNEKI
+391 PDEHYNEKI

-406 SDQNLAK
+406 SDHNQGM
-413 SLAEINSYLSA
+413 SMAEINTYLSS
-424 RMSRPAKIDHIFA
+424 RMFRPAKIDHIFA
-437 VEAIPKQNNGKIS
+437 VEGIPKQNNGKIS

>member
-1 MMKRID
+1 MKRID
-7 DWQVKNAK
+7 NWQVKNAM
-15 QIAISDGEEALTYQE
+15 QTAISDGEESLTYQE
-30 LEERVQERADILAR
+30 LEERVQECAKILAE

-52 PMSNALV
+52 PMSNAID

-65 ALIRANKVA
+65 ALIRADKVA

-89 LNQFENP
+89 LTQFEDP
-96 LVLTDIHTI
+96 LVLKDIHTI
-105 FQKAA
+105 SEKSAV
-110 APFDSAEYAAP
+110 PFASDEYASP

-147 IKSFEGT
+147 VKSFEGT
-154 NALIRQSCNQSATV
+154 NELIRQSRHQSATV

-185 YFGQTFILNQ
+185 YFGQIFILNQ
-195 YFSTNRLIDLI
+195 HFSTKRLIDLVR
-206 KQTESLSCYLVPT
+206 QTESLTCYLVPT

-231 NKILT
+231 NELLT
-236 ENYTIVSS
+236 ENYSIISS
-244 GAKLNVEIRRK
+244 GAKLNVDIRRK
-255 LYHYCPNVQLYE
+255 LYRYCPNVQLYE

-281 VQGIPSDNSV
+281 VQGIPSDTSV

-299 ILIDQPNAEGVGE
+299 IFIDQPNDEGVGE

-331 VATVACV
+331 VATVACI
-338 STGDLGKLVGNTLEY
+338 STGDLGKVAENTLEY

-359 CINRGGEKFYPLEFE
+359 CINRGGEKFHPLEFE
-374 RHLLKLEAVAEI
+374 RHLLKLATVAEI

-391 PDAHYNEKI
+391 PDSHYNEKI

-406 SDQNLAK
+406 WDQNQEM
-413 SLAEINSYLSA
+413 SLAEINAYLLS
-424 RMSRPAKIDHIFA
+424 RMSRPAKIDHLFA
-437 VEAIPKQNNGKIS
+437 VEAIQKQSNGKIS
-450 RKQLLHE
+450 RKQLLSD
-457 LAKERVPSV
+457 LAKERAPSV

>member
-1 MMKRID
+1 MKRID
-7 DWQVKNAK
+7 DWHAKNAM
-15 QIAISDGEEALTYQE
+15 QTAISDGEESVTYQE
-30 LEERVQERADILAR
+30 LEQRVQERATILAAV
-44 IPQKVILA
+44 PQKVILS
-52 PMSNALV
+52 PMSNAID

-65 ALIRANKVA
+65 ALIRTDKVA
-74 VPVNASHSDQGLQDI
+74 VPVNACLSWQGLQDI
-89 LNQFENP
+89 LAQFEAP

-105 FQKAA
+105 SQKAA
-110 APFDSAEYAAP
+110 GPFDSDEYASP
-121 SDLAFI
+121 RDLAFI

-147 IKSFEGT
+147 VKSFEGT
-154 NALIRQSCNQSATV
+154 NELICQSCNQSATV

-195 YFSTNRLIDLI
+195 HFSTKRLIALV
-206 KQTESLSCYLVPT
+206 KQTESLTCYLVPT
-219 MIHALIS
+219 MIHALVS

-231 NKILT
+231 NEVLT
-236 ENYTIVSS
+236 ENYTIISS
-244 GAKLNVEIRRK
+244 GAKLNVDIRRK
-255 LYHYCPNVQLYE
+255 LYRYCPNVQLYE

-299 ILIDQPNAEGVGE
+299 IVIDQPNAEGVGE

-338 STGDLGKLVGNTLEY
+338 STGDLGKVAGDTLEY

-374 RHLLKLEAVAEI
+374 RHLMELAAVAEI

-400 GAVIVW
+400 GAIIVW
-406 SDQNLAK
+406 SDRNQVM
-413 SLAEINSYLSA
+413 SLAEINAYLSS
-424 RMSRPAKIDHIFA
+424 RMSRPAKIDHIFTA
-437 VEAIPKQNNGKIS
+437 EEIPKQSNGKIS
-450 RKQLLHE
+450 RKQLLHD
-457 LAKERVPSV
+457 LAKEREPSV

>member
-1 MMKRID
+1 MKRID
-7 DWQVKNAK
+7 DWHAKNAM
-15 QIAISDGEEALTYQE
+15 QTAISDGEESVTYQE
-30 LEERVQERADILAR
+30 LEQRVQKRAKILAG

-52 PMSNALV
+52 PMSNAID

-65 ALIRANKVA
+65 ALIRADKVA
-74 VPVNASHSDQGLQDI
+74 VPVNAVLSDQGLQDI
-89 LNQFENP
+89 LAQFEAP
-96 LVLTDIHTI
+96 LVLTDIRTI
-105 FQKAA
+105 SQKAA
-110 APFDSAEYAAP
+110 EPYESDEYASA

-147 IKSFEGT
+147 VKSFEGT
-154 NALIRQSCNQSATV
+154 NQLIRQSCKQSTTV

-195 YFSTNRLIDLI
+195 HFSTKRLIALV
-206 KQTESLSCYLVPT
+206 KQKESLTCYLVPT
-219 MIHALIS
+219 MIHSLVS
-226 KLEAQ
+226 KLESQ
-231 NKILT
+231 NEVLT
-236 ENYTIVSS
+236 ENYTIISS
-244 GAKLNVEIRRK
+244 GAKLNVDIRRK
-255 LYHYCPNVQLYE
+255 LYRYCPNVQLYE

-299 ILIDQPNAEGVGE
+299 IIIDQPNAEGVGE

-338 STGDLGKLVGNTLEY
+338 STGDLGKVAGDTLEY
-353 YGRKDD
+353 FGRKDD

-374 RHLLKLEAVAEI
+374 RQLLKLAAVAEI

-400 GAVIVW
+400 GAIIVW
-406 SDQNLAK
+406 ADQIQEM
-413 SLAEINSYLSA
+413 SLTEINAYLSS
-424 RMSRPAKIDHIFA
+424 RMSRPAKIDHLFA
-437 VEAIPKQNNGKIS
+437 VEEIPKQNNGKIS
-450 RKQLLHE
+450 RKQLLHD
-457 LAKERVPSV
+457 LAKEREPSV

>member
-1 MMKRID
+1 MKRID
-7 DWQVKNAK
+7 DWHAKNAM
-15 QIAISDGEEALTYQE
+15 QTAIIDWEESVTYQE

-44 IPQKVILA
+44 ISHKVILA
-52 PMSNALV
+52 PMSNDID

-74 VPVNASHSDQGLQDI
+74 VPVNAGHSYQGLQDI
-89 LNQFENP
+89 LMQFEAP

-105 FQKAA
+105 SEKAA
-110 APFDSAEYAAP
+110 APFDSAEYAAS

-147 IKSFEGT
+147 IKSFDGT
-154 NALIRQSCNQSATV
+154 NELISQSSNQSATV

-195 YFSTNRLIDLI
+195 HFSTKRLIDLV
-206 KQTESLSCYLVPT
+206 KETESLTCYLVPT
-219 MIHALIS
+219 MIHALVS
-226 KLEAQ
+226 KLEGQ
-231 NKILT
+231 NELLT

-281 VQGIPSDNSV
+281 VQGIPSDHSV

-299 ILIDQPNAEGVGE
+299 IIIDQANAEGVGE

-338 STGDLGKLVGNTLEY
+338 STGDLGKLAGNRLEY

-374 RHLLKLEAVAEI
+374 RHLLKLAAVAEI

-391 PDAHYNEKI
+391 PDEHYNEKI
-400 GAVIVW
+400 GAVIIW
-406 SDQNLAK
+406 SDQNQAK
-413 SLAEINSYLSA
+413 SLAEINTYLSS
-424 RMSRPAKIDHIFA
+424 RMSRTAKIDHIFA
-437 VEAIPKQNNGKIS
+437 VQTIPKQNNGKIS

-457 LAKERVPSV
+457 LAKERVPIV

>member
-7 DWQVKNAK
+7 DWQVKNAM
-15 QIAISDGEEALTYQE
+15 QTAIIDGEEAVTYQE
-30 LEERVQERADILAR
+30 LEERVQERAEILAG

-52 PMSNALV
+52 PMSNALD

-65 ALIRANKVA
+65 ALIRVDKVA
-74 VPVNASHSDQGLQDI
+74 VPVNAGLSDQGLQKI
-89 LNQFENP
+89 LNQFEDP
-96 LVLTDIHTI
+96 LVLTDIRTI
-105 FQKAA
+105 SEKAA
-110 APFDSAEYAAP
+110 VLLDSSEYASP

-147 IKSFEGT
+147 VKSFEGT
-154 NALIRQSCNQSATV
+154 NELMHQSSNQSATV

-195 YFSTNRLIDLI
+195 HFSTNRLVALI
-206 KQTESLSCYLVPT
+206 KQTEALTCYLVPT
-219 MIHALIS
+219 MIHALVS

-231 NKILT
+231 NELLT

-255 LYHYCPNVQLYE
+255 LYRYCPNVQLYE

-281 VQGIPSDNSV
+281 VQGIPSDHSV
-291 GQLFPGVE
+291 GQLFPGVQ
-299 ILIDQPNAEGVGE
+299 LVIDQPNAEGVGE
-312 IQVRSPLNFAGY
+312 IQVRSPLNFAGH
-324 HRKGEDR
+324 HRKGENH

-338 STGDLGKLVGNTLEY
+338 STGDLGKLAGKTLEY

-374 RHLLKLEAVAEI
+374 RHLLKLAAVAEI

-406 SDQNLAK
+406 SDHNQVM
-413 SLAEINSYLSA
+413 SLTEINTYLSS
-424 RMSRPAKIDHIFA
+424 RMSRPAKIDNIFA
-437 VEAIPKQNNGKIS
+437 VGSIPKQNNGKIS
-450 RKQLLHE
+450 RKQLLHDS
-457 LAKERVPSV
+457 AKERVPNV

>member
-1 MMKRID
+1 MKRID
-7 DWQVKNAK
+7 DWHAKNAM
-15 QIAISDGEEALTYQE
+15 QTAISDGKESVTYQE
-30 LEERVQERADILAR
+30 LEQRVQERAKVLATL
-44 IPQKVILA
+44 PQKVILA
-52 PMSNALV
+52 PMSNAID

-65 ALIRANKVA
+65 ALIRADKVA
-74 VPVNASHSDQGLQDI
+74 VPVNAGLSGKGLQDI
-89 LNQFENP
+89 LAQFEAP
-96 LVLTDIHTI
+96 LVLTDIRTI
-105 FQKAA
+105 SQKVAG
-110 APFDSAEYAAP
+110 PFDSDEYASP

-147 IKSFEGT
+147 VKSFEGT
-154 NALIRQSCNQSATV
+154 NELICQSTNQSATV

-195 YFSTNRLIDLI
+195 HFSTKRLIDLV
-206 KQTESLSCYLVPT
+206 KQTESLTCYLVPT

-231 NKILT
+231 NEVLT
-236 ENYTIVSS
+236 EKYTIISS
-244 GAKLNVEIRRK
+244 GAKLNVDIRRK
-255 LYHYCPNVQLYE
+255 LYRYCPNVQLYE

-281 VQGIPSDNSV
+281 VQGIPADNSV
-291 GQLFPGVE
+291 GKLFPGVE
-299 ILIDQPNAEGVGE
+299 IVIDQPNAEGVGE
-312 IQVRSPLNFAGY
+312 IHVRSPLNFAGY
-324 HRKGEDR
+324 HRNGEDHLT
-331 VATVACV
+331 TVACV
-338 STGDLGKLVGNTLEY
+338 STGDLGKVAGDTLEY

-374 RHLLKLEAVAEI
+374 RHLLKLTAVAEI

-406 SDQNLAK
+406 SNQNQEM
-413 SLAEINSYLSA
+413 SLAEINTYLLS
-424 RMSRPAKIDHIFA
+424 RMSRTAKIDHLFA
-437 VEAIPKQNNGKIS
+437 VEEISKQSNGKVS
-450 RKQLLHE
+450 RKQLLHD
-457 LAKERVPSV
+457 LAKEREHSV

>member
-1 MMKRID
+1 MKRID
-7 DWQVKNAK
+7 DWHAKNAM
-15 QIAISDGEEALTYQE
+15 QTAIIDGEEAVTYQE
-30 LEERVQERADILAR
+30 LEQRVQERANILAG
-44 IPQKVILA
+44 ISQKVILA
-52 PMSNALV
+52 PMSNGID

-65 ALIRANKVA
+65 ALIRADKVA
-74 VPVNASHSDQGLQDI
+74 VPVNAGLSDQGLQDI
-89 LNQFENP
+89 LAQFEDP

-105 FQKAA
+105 SEKAA
-110 APFDSAEYAAP
+110 APIDSAEYAAP

-147 IKSFEGT
+147 VKSFEGT
-154 NALIRQSCNQSATV
+154 NELICQSCNQSATV

-195 YFSTNRLIDLI
+195 HFSTKRLIDLVR
-206 KQTESLSCYLVPT
+206 QTESLTCYLVPT

-231 NKILT
+231 NEVLP
-236 ENYTIVSS
+236 ENYTIISS

-255 LYHYCPNVQLYE
+255 LYRYCPNVQLYE

-281 VQGIPSDNSV
+281 VQGIPSDHSV

-299 ILIDQPNAEGVGE
+299 VVIDQANAEGVGE

-324 HRKGEDR
+324 HRKGENH

-338 STGDLGKLVGNTLEY
+338 STGDLGKVEGNTLEY

-374 RHLLKLEAVAEI
+374 RHLLKLASVAEI

-406 SDQNLAK
+406 SDHKQTM
-413 SLAEINSYLSA
+413 SMAEIDTYLSA

-437 VEAIPKQNNGKIS
+437 VEEIPKQNNGKIS
-450 RKQLLHE
+450 RKQLLHD
-457 LAKERVPSV
+457 LVKEREPIV

>member
-1 MMKRID
+1 MKRID
-7 DWQVKNAK
+7 DWHEKNTM
-15 QIAISDGEEALTYQE
+15 QTAIIDGQE
-30 LEERVQERADILAR
+30 LVTYRELEQRVQERAKILEE

-52 PMSNALV
+52 PMSNAID

-65 ALIRANKVA
+65 ALIRADKVA
-74 VPVNASHSDQGLQDI
+74 VPVNAGLSDQGVQDI
-89 LNQFENP
+89 LNQFEDP
-96 LVLTDIHTI
+96 LVLTDIDTI
-105 FQKAA
+105 SQKAA
-110 APFDSAEYAAP
+110 VPFGSAEYASA

-147 IKSFEGT
+147 VKSFEGT
-154 NALIRQSCNQSATV
+154 NELIRQSRNQSATV

-185 YFGQTFILNQ
+185 YFGQTFILNPH
-195 YFSTNRLIDLI
+195 FSTKRLIALI
-206 KQTESLSCYLVPT
+206 KQTESLTCYLVPT
-219 MIHALIS
+219 MIHALVS

-231 NKILT
+231 NAALT
-236 ENYTIVSS
+236 ENYTIISS

-255 LYHYCPNVQLYE
+255 LYRYCPNVQLYE

-274 SYISMET
+274 SYITMET
-281 VQGIPSDNSV
+281 VQGIPSENSV

-299 ILIDQPNAEGVGE
+299 IFIDQPNAEGVGE
-312 IQVRSPLNFAGY
+312 ILVRSPLNFAGY

-338 STGDLGKLVGNTLEY
+338 STGDLGKVAGNMLEY
-353 YGRKDD
+353 YGRKDE

-374 RHLLKLEAVAEI
+374 RHLLKLASVAEI

-391 PDAHYNEKI
+391 PDEHYNEKI

-406 SDQNLAK
+406 SVQNQVM
-413 SLAEINSYLSA
+413 SLAEINAYLLS
-424 RMSRPAKIDHIFA
+424 RMSRPAKIDHLFA
-437 VEAIPKQNNGKIS
+437 VEEITKQNNGKIS
-450 RKQLLHE
+450 RKQLLHD

>member
-1 MMKRID
+1 MKRID
-7 DWQVKNAK
+7 DWQVKNAM
-15 QIAISDGEEALTYQE
+15 QTAIIDGEDALTYQE
-30 LEERVQERADILAR
+30 LEERVKERADILAG

-52 PMSNALV
+52 PMSNDLD

-65 ALIRANKVA
+65 ALIRADKVA
-74 VPVNASHSDQGLQDI
+74 VPVNAGISYQGLQDI
-89 LNQFENP
+89 LMQFEAP

-105 FQKAA
+105 SLNAA
-110 APFDSAEYAAP
+110 VPIDSDEYASP

-147 IKSFEGT
+147 VKSFEGT
-154 NALIRQSCNQSATV
+154 NELIRQSGNQSATV

-195 YFSTNRLIDLI
+195 HFSTKRLIDLV
-206 KQTESLSCYLVPT
+206 KQTKSLTCYLVPT
-219 MIHALIS
+219 MIHALVS
-226 KLEAQ
+226 KLEDQ
-231 NKILT
+231 NELLT
-236 ENYTIVSS
+236 ENYTIISS
-244 GAKLNVEIRRK
+244 GAKLNVDIRRK

-299 ILIDQPNAEGVGE
+299 VVIDHPNAEGVGE
-312 IQVRSPLNFAGY
+312 IKVRSPLNFACY
-324 HRKGEDR
+324 HRKGEDY

-338 STGDLGKLVGNTLEY
+338 STGDLGKLAGNTLEY

-374 RHLLKLEAVAEI
+374 RHLLKLAAVDEI

-391 PDAHYNEKI
+391 PDEHYNEKI

-406 SDQNLAK
+406 SDQNQVM
-413 SLAEINSYLSA
+413 SLNEINSYLSA
-424 RMSRPAKIDHIFA
+424 QMSRPAKIDHVFA

-450 RKQLLHE
+450 RKQLLRDSV
-457 LAKERVPSV
+457 KERVSSV

>member
-15 QIAISDGEEALTYQE
+15 QTAISDGEEALTYQE
-30 LEERVQERADILAR
+30 LEELVQERAKILAG

-52 PMSNALV
+52 PMSNAID

-65 ALIRANKVA
+65 ALIRADKVA
-74 VPVNASHSDQGLQDI
+74 VPVNAGLSDLGLQDI
-89 LNQFENP
+89 LNQFEDP
-96 LVLTDIHTI
+96 LMLTDIHTI
-105 FQKAA
+105 FKKAA
-110 APFDSAEYAAP
+110 VPYNSDEYASP
-121 SDLAFI
+121 NDLAFI
-127 GFTSGTTGQPKGY
+127 GFTSGTAGQPKGY

-147 IKSFEGT
+147 VKSFEGT
-154 NALIRQSCNQSATV
+154 NALIRQSGNQSATV

-185 YFGQTFILNQ
+185 YFGQTFILNPH
-195 YFSTNRLIDLI
+195 FSTKRLIGLV
-206 KQTESLSCYLVPT
+206 KQTESLTCYLVPT
-219 MIHALIS
+219 MIHALVS
-226 KLEAQ
+226 KLEVQ
-231 NKILT
+231 NEVLT
-236 ENYTIVSS
+236 ENYTIISS
-244 GAKLNVEIRRK
+244 GAKLNVDIRRK

-299 ILIDQPNAEGVGE
+299 VVIDQPNAEGIGE

-338 STGDLGKLVGNTLEY
+338 STGDLGKLAGNSLEY

-406 SDQNLAK
+406 SDHNQAM
-413 SLAEINSYLSA
+413 SLDEVNTYLSSQ
-424 RMSRPAKIDHIFA
+424 MSRLAKIDHIF
-437 VEAIPKQNNGKIS
+437 VVQGIPKQNNGKIS